1 MTLERFNTLCGDW
14 DFRNNKDMTQWHVG
28 GVDFKNG
35 KAYIV
40 MEKYD
45 TKSDS
50 YKFCFKEVHLDIT
63 DILKLEDTD
72 VLDFIDYLEE
82 LKDNSLLDTN
92 NIINNIC
99 NSLKEKGFTVKQ
111 YTTLEMDK
119 AIKIKLGHKTYM
131 ITCEEIESEED

>member
-1 MTLERFNTLCGDW
+1 MTIERFNTLCGDW

-28 GVDFKNG
+28 GVEFKNG
-35 KAYIV
+35 KSYII

-45 TKSDS
+45 TKRDN
-50 YKFCFKEVHLDIT
+50 YKFCFKEVRLDIN

-99 NSLKEKGFTVKQ
+99 NSLKEKGFNVKQ